1 MSETQTNFGEPI
13 QKNPL
18 VNYFRQPKIFV
29 RLPSQGK
36 FYPNG
41 CLDVS
46 QTSEYAVYAMTAR
59 DELMFK
65 TPDALMNGQATVEV
79 IKSCVP
85 SIKDPW
91 KMPSIDV
98 DAVLVAI
105 RVATYGQD
113 MDVSASCPSCNEI
126 NDYEFNLVNYLTQL
140 NSFNF
145 VSKIDIGPLTI
156 NIRPYSY
163 YETTKTALKAMEQQ
177 KILEIVNDN
186 KLSDEEKVDQFSAS
200 FVKLTELTVD
210 VICGCISSI
219 DTPEGS
225 VSDLKLI
232 KEFINNAPSD
242 VFNAVNNHVMS
253 MKNEIES
260 KTQTA
265 VCQHCAH
272 EYTISLTMD
281 QSNFF
286 AVRS

>member
-1 MSETQTNFGEPI
+1 MQSLTGANPQR
-13 QKNPL
+13 NPL
-18 VNYFRQPKIFV
+18 ANYFRQPKIFV
-29 RLPSQGK
+29 KLPSQGQ
-36 FYPNG
+36 FYPAG
-41 CLDVS
+41 SLDIS
-46 QTSEYAVYAMTAR
+46 QTSEYAVYAMTAK

-85 SIKDPW
+85 AIRDPW

-105 RVATYGQD
+105 RVATYGAT
-113 MDVSASCPSCNEI
+113 MDVTATCPSCSEP
-126 NDYEFNLVNYLTQL
+126 NDYDFDLVSYLGQM
-140 NSFNF
+140 SNF
-145 VSKIDIGPLTI
+145 QFVDKVEVGPLVVH
-156 NIRPYSY
+156 IRPYNY
-163 YETTKTALKAMEQQ
+163 FETTKTAIKAMEQQ
-177 KILEIVNDN
+177 KILEIVNNDS
-186 KLSDEEKVDQFSAS
+186 LSDEEKVDQFGAS

-225 VSDLKLI
+225 VSDPKMI
-232 KEFINNAPSD
+232 EEFINNAPSEI
-242 VFNAVNNHVMS
+242 FNTVNEHVVA
-253 MKNEIES
+253 MKNEIEA
-260 KTQTA
+260 KTQKA
-265 VCQHCAH
+265 ACQNCNH